1 MFVLLC
7 NTHSHLMI
15 YQLMHSLTHLKN
27 SSLIALRGN
36 VRQLQSDQGTNFV
49 GARREFLEAVK
60 GMDQE
65 CLKQPGCK
73 FPMNPPSAS
82 HMGGA
87 WERQIRTIRSV
98 LTSILD
104 QSSRTLDSS
113 SLRTYLYE
121 VMAVVNSR
129 PITTLL
135 LNDPTGPQPL
145 TPNLLLTMKSSIILP
160 PPGNFV
166 KEDLYLRKRW
176 RRVQYLANEFWQR
189 WKKQYLLSLQQR
201 QKWHKTNRNAK
212 INDIVIIQDDT
223 TPRNN

>member
-1 MFVLLC
+1 
-7 NTHSHLMI
+7 MI
-15 YQLMHSLTHLKN
+15 YQLMHSSTHFVL
-27 SSLIALRGN
+27 SLLCAETSVN
-36 VRQLQSDQGTNFV
+36 CNQTKA

-60 GMDQE
+60 EMDQE
-65 CLKQPGCK
+65 CLKQLGCE
-73 FPMNPPSAS
+73 FVMNPPSAS

-145 TPNLLLTMKSSIILP
+145 LLTIKSLIILP
-160 PPGNFV
+160 PPGDFV
-166 KEDLYLRKRW
+166 KQDLYLRERW
-176 RRVQYLANEFWQR
+176 RRVQYLANEFLAEMEER
-189 WKKQYLLSLQQR
+189 ISL
-201 QKWHKTNRNAK
+201 KPTAKTKVA
-212 INDIVIIQDDT
+212 
-223 TPRNN
+223 